1 MNKCTVKNSD
11 GIYKSYADVMWTLCF
26 YRVKSHHLDRADF
39 LVLYSTCKC
48 ILCLAHTLF

>member
-39 LVLYSTCKC
+39 LVLYSTCK
-48 ILCLAHTLF
+48 